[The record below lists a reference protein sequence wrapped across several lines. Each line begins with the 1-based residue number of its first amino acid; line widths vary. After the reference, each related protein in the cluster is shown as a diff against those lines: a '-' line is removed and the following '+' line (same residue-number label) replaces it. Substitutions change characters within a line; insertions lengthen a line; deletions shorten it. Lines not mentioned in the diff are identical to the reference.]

1 MDRRAQGPLD
11 LWLDCCPLPLS
22 SCCQCLSGSPCQV
35 CGFACSCW
43 WMVSGMFV
51 GGCFVF
57 WFCYLPFVVV
67 TLAPFFDAQ
76 MFNGFQEKRFENLPS
91 RDSLKVGCL
100 GSKDEPFWLTTQVL
114 EELEG
119 LCTCRSPSLE
129 ASRGERTTP
138 PFCYRRKVSLPCG
151 FLVSSKEFRRLKF
164 KNWKV

>member
-138 PFCYRRKVSLPCG
+138 PFCYRRKVSLPRG